1 MRRTSHPMIF
11 LAGTALMAGAVLYAS
26 EMVGALPPDDTL
38 ATNQLSLPRL
48 RLAEADDLLSGAA
61 TRADQ
66 EIPAGNC
73 APETAG
79 KCLSGSAAR
88 QPDTHNS
95 CHFGVTH

>member
-26 EMVGALPPDDTL
+26 EMVGTLPPDGTL
-38 ATNQLSLPRL
+38 AENQSSLPRL
-48 RLAEADDLLSGAA
+48 RLAQADDLLSGAA

-88 QPDTHNS
+88 QPDAHNS
-95 CHFGVTH
+95 RHFGVRH

>member
-66 EIPAGNC
+66 QIAAGNC
-73 APETAG
+73 APDMAG
-79 KCLSGSAAR
+79 KCRPGAATR
-88 QPDTHNS
+88 QPEAHNS
-95 CHFGVTH
+95 RHFGTRR